1 MNLHEYQSKKILAS
15 YGVPVPEGL
24 VAANPDEA
32 EAAARALGG
41 TLWVVKAQVHAGGR
55 GKAGGVKAR
64 ARSGRGCSDGGR
76 DAGPAPGDAADR
88 ARRDCRSNK
97 VYVEAGSQI
106 ERELYLSF
114 TLNRERGRIAVVAS
128 AAGGMDI
135 EQVAHDTPEKILS
148 VTVHPA
154 AGLQPWQCRQL
165 GFGHRPQGGPGR
177 AAPGHHARALPL
189 VPGEGREPDRNQSAD
204 RHRAPARLMALDCK
218 LDIEANALFRQP
230 EMAALR
236 DQDQEDPAE
245 RIASEHDLNYV
256 SLDGDIACMVN
267 GAGLAMATMDLIK
280 LHGGAPANFLDVGG
294 GATAERV
301 TAAFELILS
310 NPKVRAI
317 LVNIFGGI
325 VRCDLIADGI
335 INAVRDVGV
344 RVPVVVRLEGT
355 NAEAA
360 RAKLARAGRSRS
372 RRPPT
377 SRMRRARWWR
387 PPRRPAGGAAHEHPG
402 QQAHQGHL
410 PGIHR
415 PAGQLSLRADA
426 RLRHALVG
434 GVTPGRGGERH
445 LGLPVFDTV
454 RDAVRETGATASVIY
469 VPAPFAADGILEAAD
484 AGIELVVCITEGVP
498 VNDMVRVKAALAG

>member
-24 VAANPDEA
+24 VASNPDEA

-41 TLWVVKAQVHAGGR
+41 AVWVVKAQVHAGGR
-55 GKAGGVKAR
+55 GKAGGVKLAR
-64 ARSGRGCSDGGR
+64 NLAEVTAAA
-76 DAGPAPGDAADR
+76 AGMLGQRLVTKQTGAAGLPIE
-88 ARRDCRSNK
+88 K
-97 VYVEAGSQI
+97 VYVEAGSNI

-135 EQVAHDTPEKILS
+135 EQVAHDTPEQILS
-148 VTVHPA
+148 IAVHPA

-165 GFGHRPQGGPGR
+165 GFGIGLKGEQL
-177 AAPGHHARALPL
+177 AQFQSILLALYRVYTEKDASLIEINPL
-189 VPGEGREPDRNQSAD
+189 IVTREGK
-204 RHRAPARLMALDCK
+204 LVALDCK
-218 LDIEANALFRQP
+218 LDIEANALFRQGAL
-230 EMAALR
+230 AALR
-236 DQDQEDPAE
+236 DPGQEDPAE

-294 GATAERV
+294 GATAARV
-301 TAAFELILS
+301 STAFELILS
-310 NPKVRAI
+310 NPNVRAI

-335 INAVRDVGV
+335 IEAVRNVGV

-360 RAKLARAGRSRS
+360 RAKLTGGSLAIIPASDLTDAARKVVAAARS
-372 RRPPT
+372 
-377 SRMRRARWWR
+377 
-387 PPRRPAGGAAHEHPG
+387 
-402 QQAHQGHL
+402 
-410 PGIHR
+410 
-415 PAGQLSLRADA
+415 
-426 RLRHALVG
+426 
-434 GVTPGRGGERH
+434 
-445 LGLPVFDTV
+445 
-454 RDAVRETGATASVIY
+454 AV
-469 VPAPFAADGILEAAD
+469 P
-484 AGIELVVCITEGVP
+484 
-498 VNDMVRVKAALAG
+498 KAAAPTAAAPTAAVHKSATPKVSS